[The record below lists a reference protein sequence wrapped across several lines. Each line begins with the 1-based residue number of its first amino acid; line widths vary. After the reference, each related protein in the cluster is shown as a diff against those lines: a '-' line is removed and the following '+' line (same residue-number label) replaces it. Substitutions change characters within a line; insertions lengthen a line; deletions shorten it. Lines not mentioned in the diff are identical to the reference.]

1 MVVSTVAVVDASAVA
16 ALLFNEPGSDDVAER
31 FGHGRLVATSL
42 LPYEVANV
50 CVTKIRRYPDQER
63 ALLEAFSIL
72 GALNIEL
79 VTVPFNDVVALA
91 CETAL
96 TAYDASYLWLAREL
110 RADLVTL
117 DRALDSAWRT
127 S

>member
-1 MVVSTVAVVDASAVA
+1 MVGSTVAVVDASAVA

-31 FGHGRLVATSL
+31 LESGRLVATSL

-50 CVTKIRRYPDQER
+50 CVTKIRRYPGQER

-79 VTVPFNDVVALA
+79 VTVPFDDIVALA
-91 CETAL
+91 CETGL

-110 RADLVTL
+110 RAVLVTL

-127 S
+127 G